1 MVKSI
6 SEFSGVENR
15 SDRSRGRCL
24 GLDRDELV
32 FFLSLVWTLL
42 RL

>member
-15 SDRSRGRCL
+15 SDRLSEFSGVENRS
-24 GLDRDELV
+24 DRSVVQLCMHD
-32 FFLSLVWTLL
+32 
-42 RL
+42 